1 MQIRGFASFH
11 VGQRAA
17 FSKTVTE
24 ADVVLM
30 AGLSGDLNPLHLD
43 QEYAGRTRFKGRVAH
58 GVLTVSF
65 VSAANTLLTGP
76 GFVYLGQELKFLAPV
91 RIGDTVTATSEIV
104 EVRPD
109 KEVLRVRTS
118 VRNQHGEL
126 VADGFGGL
134 KKLPE
139 LDPPSPRGA

>member
-1 MQIRGFASFH
+1 MDLRAFPSFR
-11 VGQRAA
+11 VGERAE
-17 FSKTVTE
+17 FRKTITD

-30 AGLSGDLNPLHLD
+30 AAISGDMNPLHLD
-43 QEYAGRTRFKGRVAH
+43 EGYARRTRFQGRVAH
-58 GVLTVSF
+58 GVLTVSL

-91 RIGDTVTATSEIV
+91 RIGDTVAACSEIV

-109 KEVLRVRTS
+109 KQILRVRTT

-134 KKLPE
+134 KKLAE
-139 LDPPSPRGA
+139 LA

>member
-1 MQIRGFASFH
+1 VDLRAFPSFR
-11 VGQRAA
+11 VGERAE
-17 FSKTVTE
+17 FRKTITD

-30 AGLSGDLNPLHLD
+30 AAISGDMNPLHLD
-43 QEYAGRTRFKGRVAH
+43 EGYARRTRFQGRVAH
-58 GVLTVSF
+58 GVLTVSL

-91 RIGDTVTATSEIV
+91 RIGDTVAACSEIV

-109 KEVLRVRTS
+109 KQILRVRTT

-134 KKLPE
+134 KKLAE
-139 LDPPSPRGA
+139 LA